1 MGLFD
6 LGLGPVADVV
16 GKALD
21 KFFPDANKAA
31 EAKLEV
37 EKALI
42 ANQAMIFGSMK
53 EVMAADAAS
62 EGWMTRNARPMT
74 VYWCLGMMTWVVVAP
89 IFGLQAQTIAS
100 IKAIPMELWN
110 LSAYGIG
117 AYILGKSGVDIAKAI
132 KK

>member
-6 LGLGPVADVV
+6 LGLEPVADVV

-21 KFFPDANKAA
+21 KFFPDANKRA
-31 EAKLEV
+31 EVQAEV
-37 EKALI
+37 ERALI
-42 ANQAMIFGSMK
+42 ANQAAILSSMK
-53 EVMAADAAS
+53 DVMVADAAS

-74 VYWCLGMMTWVVVAP
+74 VFWCLGMMTWVVLAP
-89 IFGLQAQTIAS
+89 IFDLQAQTIDS
-100 IKAIPMELWN
+100 IKAIPSELWN